1 MFIWYSTS
9 PRFSSTTTNSVNLQK
24 NTLEYNRTKPIE
36 RLQSWS
42 RVGSKMASVKFWE
55 RKTTWASAKTLGGFG
70 SSLRHRQ
77 RGLHGTLFS
86 PRTNVHVRW
95 WLLQG
100 SELFSKGATYIL
112 RAKQGV
118 FHCPKGGDIF
128 PFLAEDIPIP
138 IPVANIP
145 RVVVWR
151 WNIRFYLV
159 MPIAFWSYPV
169 HLLIFIFCGCFT
181 FCQLKL
187 LFLLVNFLVLA
198 SKISNFGPEID
209 MVWPNFHRIDEIHF
223 GTWVPSGNQTWQ
235 WNIHHI

>member
-1 MFIWYSTS
+1 M
-9 PRFSSTTTNSVNLQK
+9 
-24 NTLEYNRTKPIE
+24 
-36 RLQSWS
+36 
-42 RVGSKMASVKFWE
+42 GE
-55 RKTTWASAKTLGGFG
+55 RKDVGWIC
-70 SSLRHRQ
+70 SSLTHRQ
-77 RGLHGTLFS
+77 RGLHGKLFS
-86 PRTNVHVRW
+86 PGTNIHVRW

-118 FHCPKGGDIF
+118 FHCPKGGDVF

-187 LFLLVNFLVLA
+187 LFLLVIFLVFA

-209 MVWPNFHRIDEIHF
+209 MVWPNSQRIDEIHF